1 MDDAMDEM
9 GGHET
14 IRITESESEKSK
26 PLSEDPLI
34 GKLLDGRYLIIQE
47 LGHGGFGSVYLA
59 SDEKVMSKRV
69 VVKVLKETGNEWSIR
84 KFRHEIE
91 ALARIDHSGIVGIV
105 DTGQLS
111 EGNPYI
117 VMRYVNGVT
126 LRSCLTP
133 EGMSLERASDLIKQ
147 IGSAL
152 AAAHDKGILHRDL
165 KPENIMVQSS
175 GGDEQITIV
184 DFGLAKVKKSIVS
197 TSTVQPSTFGTLYY
211 MSPEQ
216 FRGWG
221 ISIPSD
227 IYSLGIIAYEMVTGR
242 RPFNADTV
250 AQLIEL
256 QHDHVK
262 IKPKDLRPALP
273 ERSQNMILR
282 ALSFDPAAR
291 PQDARKF
298 ADGLADSMIN
308 DHELEARHLAPAATT
323 EKVLKTGKASGFANR
338 GGRGWVLGFAVLF
351 IACVSAAVIWKN
363 RSALIAQSATSSMN
377 DLLVNSVAV
386 LPFAVRS
393 TNPDAEYISDGI
405 TETLIDE
412 LSQLPSMKR
421 VIARTSVFRF
431 KDRDVDP
438 QSVGRELQ
446 VGAVLFGQ
454 ITQQGDEF
462 AISAELVST
471 EDDRHIWGA
480 QYTLTIANTLARQKE
495 ISRAIVLSLEKRL
508 AGKESPRAKNYPQNN
523 EAYLLY
529 LKGRYFLNKRDFKL
543 AIDYFQQAINKD
555 AAYSLAYAGLADCYS
570 ATNAQPS
577 DTMPKAK
584 AAALKALS
592 LDDTLAEG
600 HASLALIMFRYEWNW
615 PDAELEFKR
624 AIELN
629 PNYSA
634 AHQWYSLYLLASDR
648 SAEAM
653 EEITRAQQLDP
664 LSVRVSASLGTVF
677 LFTQQYDNAIVQWK
691 KTLEIE
697 PNAPSVHALLR
708 TAYQQKG
715 IFDEA
720 YSEAQKEFASRFNV
734 QQIEEIKQAYATSG
748 YEGLLAKELEME
760 RERSKRDYVPAT
772 GVARIYAALG
782 QKDQAFAW
790 LDKAYE
796 NREDGLVYIKVDPR
810 YDRLRSDPRFS
821 DLLHR
826 VGLAH

>member
-1 MDDAMDEM
+1 
-9 GGHET
+9 
-14 IRITESESEKSK
+14 
-26 PLSEDPLI
+26 
-34 GKLLDGRYLIIQE
+34 
-47 LGHGGFGSVYLA
+47 
-59 SDEKVMSKRV
+59 
-69 VVKVLKETGNEWSIR
+69 
-84 KFRHEIE
+84 
-91 ALARIDHSGIVGIV
+91 
-105 DTGQLS
+105 
-111 EGNPYI
+111 
-117 VMRYVNGVT
+117 
-126 LRSCLTP
+126 
-133 EGMSLERASDLIKQ
+133 
-147 IGSAL
+147 
-152 AAAHDKGILHRDL
+152 
-165 KPENIMVQSS
+165 
-175 GGDEQITIV
+175 
-184 DFGLAKVKKSIVS
+184 
-197 TSTVQPSTFGTLYY
+197 
-211 MSPEQ
+211 
-216 FRGWG
+216 
-221 ISIPSD
+221 
-227 IYSLGIIAYEMVTGR
+227 
-242 RPFNADTV
+242 
-250 AQLIEL
+250 
-256 QHDHVK
+256 
-262 IKPKDLRPALP
+262 
-273 ERSQNMILR
+273 
-282 ALSFDPAAR
+282 
-291 PQDARKF
+291 
-298 ADGLADSMIN
+298 
-308 DHELEARHLAPAATT
+308 
-323 EKVLKTGKASGFANR
+323 
-338 GGRGWVLGFAVLF
+338 
-351 IACVSAAVIWKN
+351 AVIWKN

-393 TNPDAEYISDGI
+393 TNPDAEYISNGT

-412 LSQLPSMKR
+412 LAQLPSMKR

-462 AISAELVST
+462 AITAELVSN
-471 EDDRHIWGA
+471 EDDRHNWGD
-480 QYTLTIANTLARQKE
+480 QYTLTIANNLARQKE

-543 AIDYFQQAINKD
+543 AIDYFQQAIDKD

-600 HASLALIMFRYEWNW
+600 HASLALLMYRYEWNL
-615 PDAELEFKR
+615 PDAELEFQR

-629 PNYSA
+629 PNYAA

-821 DLLHR
+821 DLLYR
-826 VGLAH
+826 VGFAH